1 MKVLLPEGTEI
12 QGFER
17 ELKTTLEQAKIAG
30 YALMGFSFR
39 EARAR
44 GARLHEI
51 DALVVME
58 PGVFVCLEAK
68 RYEGKWTGSANQK
81 WLCDD
86 KEIKAGGGNPYKQVR
101 EYSFVIK
108 NKLASGVFNNIDRL
122 RVYHFVVAPDKAI
135 FDIDDAVIN
144 TFQPQS
150 SISIC
155 HLSRIANALGS
166 IKANEQVAAKF
177 MEIGSEKIISE
188 LTGISLERLEKIINS
203 QPPEPPI
210 LVATTSEQVSEI
222 PISVATTSEQVSET
236 PIPVATTSEQVSET
250 PIPVATTSE
259 QVSET
264 PIPVA
269 TNLKLISKASYRK
282 FKILTCLVGVIGV
295 GIFTIQ
301 HYFNQRLC
309 ETATETRVN
318 GICYKDISKKPLV
331 VGIITSPNQYSEF
344 KTYLKNQLGS
354 QAIDVVVEGNSE
366 ITNKEAQD
374 HITNKKWDIVFANSP
389 MNGMKA
395 KDNNYKWAS
404 RMYAKYPPTY
414 QSALFVRYN
423 SPIKSIDDIKSTT
436 TIALGDFNSA
446 SSFYMPAYD
455 LYGKSMTVTAGH
467 RSSKIREQVAKGQ
480 ADIGAVVYSTVKD
493 DPQFRVIQVSR
504 EIPSTGVY
512 LSPKLTPATQQQI
525 QNILENAPKKI
536 KEQANYDTGEE
547 PDYKKFR
554 TIALRVNQVL
564 SCANFSINPVQFFCN
579 ANGIIGRVA
588 GFTNQSNGMIRLRL
602 ERENHQTCQVFVST
616 QTLNKITDGSSPENI
631 NRKQVNIIGVEP
643 IELEDGTCQ
652 LTIENPTQLVVL
664 PSVT

>member
-1 MKVLLPEGTEI
+1 MKVLLPEGTEL

-17 ELKTTLEQAKIAG
+17 ELKTTLEQAHLAG
-30 YALMGFSFR
+30 YAFMGFSFK
-39 EARAR
+39 EALC
-44 GARLHEI
+44 ARLHEI

-68 RYEGKWTGSANQK
+68 GYKGKWTGSANEK
-81 WLCDD
+81 WFSDNQ
-86 KEIKAGGGNPYKQVR
+86 EIQAVGGNPYKQVER
-101 EYSFVIK
+101 YSLVIK
-108 NKLASGVFNNIDRL
+108 DKLQSIFQDIKFWVN
-122 RVYHFVVAPDKAI
+122 YFVVAPDKAQFEI
-135 FDIDDAVIN
+135 EGAVIN
-144 TFQPQS
+144 TFQPGKSVQ
-150 SISIC
+150 IC
-155 HLSRIANALGS
+155 HLSRIEQVLGS
-166 IKANEQVAAKF
+166 IKTTEGVAARFNEVGIK
-177 MEIGSEKIISE
+177 KIISE
-188 LTGISLERLEKIINS
+188 LTGISLEELEKIIIG
-203 QPPEPPI
+203 QPPKPPISVETTSEPVPEPLPISVETTPEPVPEPP
-210 LVATTSEQVSEI
+210 
-222 PISVATTSEQVSET
+222 PISVETTPELVPKS
-236 PIPVATTSEQVSET
+236 PHKTSIHPS
-250 PIPVATTSE
+250 I
-259 QVSET
+259 
-264 PIPVA
+264 
-269 TNLKLISKASYRK
+269 
-282 FKILTCLVGVIGV
+282 ILTCLVGV
-295 GIFTIQ
+295 GIFITAVSVSG

-331 VGIITSPNQYSEF
+331 IGILTSPNQYAEF

-354 QAIDVVVEGNSE
+354 QAIDVVVEGDSK
-366 ITNKEAQD
+366 ITYKEAQD

-414 QSALFVRYN
+414 QSALFVRSN

-512 LSPKLTPATQQQI
+512 LSPKLTPATQNQI

-547 PDYKKFR
+547 PEYKEFR
-554 TIALRVNQVL
+554 TIALRANQVL

-602 ERENHQTCQVFVST
+602 ERENHQTCQVFVFS

-631 NRKQVNIIGVEP
+631 NRKQVNIIGLEP

-664 PSVT
+664 PSVP